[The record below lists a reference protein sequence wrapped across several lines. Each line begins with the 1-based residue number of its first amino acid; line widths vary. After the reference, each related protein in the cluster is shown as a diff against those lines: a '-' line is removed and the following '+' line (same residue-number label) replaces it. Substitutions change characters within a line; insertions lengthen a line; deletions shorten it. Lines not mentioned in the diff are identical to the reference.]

1 MLNKASDLLLLIYRE
16 RFKRTL
22 LIFNNKNY
30 FNFTVICQNDLIL
43 DTKKLTMEL
52 FKSGNPTLSEK
63 AFKNT
68 LYIDQNDS
76 MTVRGTLNKFGFMF
90 LMLMGT
96 AYYSWKE
103 YAGGGD
109 VQPLIWGGAIG
120 GLVIALVIM
129 FKKEWS
135 PYLAPL
141 YALLEGLFIGAISA
155 YYNDAFANKMP
166 NIIMNAVGLTF
177 GTAISMYF
185 LYSFKIIQAT
195 EKFKSIVF
203 TATAGIA
210 VFYLIAMVVRMF
222 GVERAFLHEG
232 SLMGIGFSLVV
243 VAIAALN
250 LILDFDMMEKASE
263 AGAPKY
269 MEWYGAFGLMVT
281 IVWLYLE
288 ILRLLSKLSSRK

>member
-1 MLNKASDLLLLIYRE
+1 MDLY
-16 RFKRTL
+16 
-22 LIFNNKNY
+22 
-30 FNFTVICQNDLIL
+30 
-43 DTKKLTMEL
+43 
-52 FKSGNPTLSEK
+52 KSGNPTLSDK
-63 AFKNT
+63 AFKQT
-68 LYIDQNDS
+68 EYIDYTNS

-90 LMLMGT
+90 LMVLGT

-103 YAGGGD
+103 YDNGGN
-109 VQPLIWGGAIG
+109 VQPLIWTGAPG
-120 GLVIALVIM
+120 GLVVALVIM

-141 YALLEGLFIGAISA
+141 YALLEGLFLGAVSA
-155 YYNDAFANKMP
+155 YYNDAFATKAP

-177 GTAISMYF
+177 ATVISMYF

-195 EKFKSIVF
+195 QRFKAVLV

-210 VFYLIAMVVRMF
+210 IFYLVALLLRMF
-222 GVERAFLHEG
+222 GIQMAFLHEG
-232 SLMGIGFSLVV
+232 TTFGIGFSLVV

-250 LILDFDMMEKASE
+250 LILDFDMIERGTE